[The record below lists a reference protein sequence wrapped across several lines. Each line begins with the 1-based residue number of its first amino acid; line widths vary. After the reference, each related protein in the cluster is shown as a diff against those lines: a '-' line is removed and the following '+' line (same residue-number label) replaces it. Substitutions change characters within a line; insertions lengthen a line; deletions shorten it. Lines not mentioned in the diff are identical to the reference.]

1 MMEQT
6 LVKGYFKVCERSKMY
21 INKIYIYTMRMMR
34 MSLRNGNDYNRDIGN
49 TEVGRDGVEIQ
60 ACMVWGKCHENQ
72 YYLQGRHENQDIDS
86 MPA

>member
-1 MMEQT
+1 
-6 LVKGYFKVCERSKMY
+6 
-21 INKIYIYTMRMMR
+21 